1 MLSKLK
7 IGIILLLK
15 KCFKNV
21 KLIYTELFIL
31 KTKKE
36 ICFKLAELGLR
47 DETTYGFNL
56 PSDFFLKNF
65 TNDIEKLCEYADI
78 IFANEAE
85 ALLFCKLL
93 NFKSGNNENWREYEY
108 LPDHKTIVKIFSV
121 F

>member
-1 MLSKLK
+1 MIKKRLDYA
-7 IGIILLLK
+7 LLCVAIEIEHSEEFVERCWDK
-15 KCFKNV
+15 FKDV

-31 KTKKE
+31 KTKRE

-65 TNDIEKLCEYADI
+65 TSDIEKLCEYADI

-93 NFKSGNNENWREYEY
+93 N
-108 LPDHKTIVKIFSV
+108 
-121 F
+121 